1 MGVDLKIT
9 REQVQA
15 KVPVTVFHLRGW
27 LDAQS
32 EKQLVDTVQKAS
44 DEGVEFVLL
53 ELGELDMITSS
64 GIRAMQKAYQILT
77 SKDAAYKVPRLKIS
91 GAPPQVYHVLGVTGF
106 LINVPMYE
114 TMQAAIDS
122 FEK

>member
-9 REQVQA
+9 KEQVQA
-15 KVPVTVFHLRGW
+15 KVPIMVFHLSGW

-44 DEGVEFVLL
+44 DEGAKFVLL
-53 ELGELDMITSS
+53 ELGGLDMITSS
-64 GIRAMQKAYQILT
+64 GIRAMQKAHQILT
-77 SKDAAYKVPRLKIS
+77 ANEPAYQVPRLKIS
-91 GAPPQVYHVLGVTGF
+91 GAPPQVYHVLGITGF

-114 TMQAAIDS
+114 TLQDAIDS
-122 FEK
+122 FDQ